1 VTDATFLSNLLRLH
15 TYFSTWVAFLAS
27 AAAAYWLQLAP
38 ADQQAI
44 LAAYPAL
51 KLAAPVL
58 GFIAF
63 AVARGLPQPPKD

>member
-1 VTDATFLSNLLRLH
+1 MTEDTFASNLRRMP

-38 ADQQAI
+38 DDQQAI
-44 LAAYPAL
+44 LAAFPAM

-63 AVARGLPQPPKD
+63 AVARGIPQPPKE